1 MPQRIEQKEEAIGG
15 VEEARKYAQ
24 AHQKY
29 AGLMYRAFLKDLK
42 ALHISG
48 NYLEIGAGP
57 GFLAMMIAERNPNV
71 SITAVDLSLD
81 MMAVANEYI
90 NERKLQDRIHY
101 VVGDVGDQDMMERLG
116 KFDLVYSTFSL
127 HHWKDPETSISN
139 LWNAVKDKGILYIHD
154 FKRVWWLCFL
164 PLKGGEIDSIRASY
178 TPKEI
183 RAILQ
188 NLGIVDYRIKTS
200 FPFFLQSVIAW
211 K

>member
-1 MPQRIEQKEEAIGG
+1 MPQRIEPKEEAIGG

-24 AHQKY
+24 AHKKY
-29 AGLMYRAFLKDLK
+29 ARLMYRALLKDLK

-57 GFLAMMIAERNPNV
+57 GFLAMMIAERNPDV
-71 SITAVDLSLD
+71 SITAIDLSPD
-81 MMAVANEYI
+81 MAAVANEYI

-101 VVGDVGDQDMMERLG
+101 LVGDVGDQDMMEGLG

-127 HHWKDPETSISN
+127 HHWKDPGISISN
-139 LWNAVKDKGILYIHD
+139 LWNAVKDNGILYTHD

-164 PLKGGEIDSIRASY
+164 PLKGGEIGSVRASY
-178 TPKEI
+178 TPEEI
-183 RAILQ
+183 RVVLQ
-188 NLGIVDYRIKTS
+188 ELGITNYKIKTL
-200 FPFFLQSVIAW
+200 FPFFLQSIIAC

>member
-1 MPQRIEQKEEAIGG
+1 MPQRIEQEEEAIRG
-15 VEEARKYAQ
+15 VEDARKYAQ
-24 AHQKY
+24 AHRKY

-42 ALHISG
+42 ALHVSG

-57 GFLAMMIAERNPNV
+57 GFLAIMIAEHNPDV
-71 SITAVDLSLD
+71 SITAIDLSPD
-81 MMAVANEYI
+81 MVAVASEYI

-101 VVGDVGDQDMMERLG
+101 FVGDVGDQDMMERLG

-139 LWNAVKDKGILYIHD
+139 LWNAVKDNGILYIHD

-164 PLKGGEIDSIRASY
+164 PLKGGEIGSVRASY
-178 TPKEI
+178 TPEEI
-183 RAILQ
+183 RVILRE
-188 NLGIVDYRIKTS
+188 LGIINYKIKTL
-200 FPFFLQSVIAW
+200 FPFFLQSIIAC

>member
-1 MPQRIEQKEEAIGG
+1 MPQRIERKEETIGG
-15 VEEARKYAQ
+15 IEDARRFAQ
-24 AHQKY
+24 AHKKY
-29 AGLMYRAFLKDLK
+29 AGLMYRAFLKGLK
-42 ALHISG
+42 ALHVSG
-48 NYLEIGAGP
+48 DYLEMGAGP
-57 GFLAMMIAERNPNV
+57 GFLAIMIVERNPDV
-71 SITAVDLSLD
+71 SITAVDLSPD
-81 MMAVANEYI
+81 MVTVANEYI

-101 VVGDVGDQDMMERLG
+101 VVGDVGDQDSMEGLG

-139 LWNAVKDKGILYIHD
+139 LWNAVKDNGILYIHD

-164 PLKGGEIDSIRASY
+164 PLKGGEIGEIRASY

-188 NLGIVDYRIKTS
+188 KLGIVDYRIKTS
-200 FPFFLQSVIAW
+200 FPFFLQSVMAR

>member
-1 MPQRIEQKEEAIGG
+1 MPQRIEPKEEAIGG

-24 AHQKY
+24 AHKKY
-29 AGLMYRAFLKDLK
+29 ARLMYRALLKDLK

-57 GFLAMMIAERNPNV
+57 GFLAAMIADRNPDV
-71 SITAVDLSLD
+71 TITAVDLSLD

-101 VVGDVGDQDMMERLG
+101 VAGDAGDQGMMEELG

-127 HHWKDPETSISN
+127 HHWEDPETSISN

-164 PLKGGEIDSIRASY
+164 PLKGAEIDSTRASY
-178 TPKEI
+178 TPEEI

-188 NLGIVDYRIKTS
+188 KLGIVDYRIKTP
-200 FPFFLQSVIAW
+200 FPFFLQSVIAR

>member
-15 VEEARKYAQ
+15 VEEA
-24 AHQKY
+24 QKY
-29 AGLMYRAFLKDLK
+29 AEAHKKYARLMYRAFLKDLK

-48 NYLEIGAGP
+48 DYLEMGAGP
-57 GFLAMMIAERNPNV
+57 GFLAIMIAERNPDV

-81 MMAVANEYI
+81 MATVANEYI
-90 NERKLQDRIHY
+90 TERKLQDRIHY
-101 VVGDVGDQDMMERLG
+101 VVGDAGDQDMMEGLG

-127 HHWKDPETSISN
+127 HHWKDPETAISN
-139 LWNAVKDKGILYIHD
+139 LWNAVKDKGTLYIHD

-178 TPKEI
+178 TPKEL
-183 RAILQ
+183 RTILQ
-188 NLGIVDYRIKTS
+188 QLGITNYEIKTL
-200 FPFFLQSVIAW
+200 FPFFLQSIIAR

>member
-1 MPQRIEQKEEAIGG
+1 MPRRIEQKEEAIGG
-15 VEEARKYAQ
+15 VEEARKYAE
-24 AHQKY
+24 AHKKY
-29 AGLMYRAFLKDLK
+29 ARLMYRALLKDLQ

-48 NYLEIGAGP
+48 DYLEMGAGP
-57 GFLAMMIAERNPNV
+57 GFLAIMIAERNPDV

-81 MMAVANEYI
+81 MATVANEYI

-101 VVGDVGDQDMMERLG
+101 VVGDAGDQDMMAGLG

-154 FKRVWWLCFL
+154 FKRVWWLCFW

-178 TPKEI
+178 TPKEL
-183 RAILQ
+183 RTTLQ
-188 NLGIVDYRIKTS
+188 KLGITDYEIKTV
-200 FPFFLQSVIAW
+200 FPFFLQSIIAR